1 MKTNNKL
8 SGILIGIFALFAIFV
23 GFSQVSKA
31 QCTYCTASTSYQDEY
46 IGRVKFAEIDNPTSG
61 NNGFSSGV
69 ADFTSKVAY
78 LKPGQTYTIEVWNGG
93 YAYGSDYVS
102 VFFDWNQNCA
112 FTDNGET
119 YTVAQSGST
128 PGAYFKQDI
137 TVPANATPG
146 TTRMR
151 VRMMY
156 ATTVVACGSSSY
168 GEVEDYTVVVQA
180 LAPDASV
187 NNIITPTYPYLE
199 GTYNISMVLG
209 SNADGNV
216 SKCTINWSVNG
227 VNKTP
232 VNWTGSLKKGNTA
245 QILLGSHPFTYPDGG
260 PYNPFSIAVWLTN
273 IVGEGTSEPDS
284 DPSNNTKTVQTAPAT
299 EDAGPIAIT
308 GPSGSFTPGLKDVV
322 VRIQNY
328 ARKPLSVIDI
338 DWYVDG
344 VKKGTKKWFGS
355 LGQNQTADVVVGQFD
370 FQFKAPLAPFEIK
383 ATTVNPNGVA
393 DPNSANDNYTA
404 FKAPSLVAGTY
415 TIGGGNAHFPTFAEA
430 AQYLSSSG
438 ILEDGPVVF
447 NINSGTYTE
456 QVTINDFAH
465 GINTF
470 TFQSATG
477 FASDVRLN
485 VTTNSANWALGL
497 NGLDNVTL
505 KNLTI
510 SVAKGTAA
518 GANAIWASGT
528 ENLTIENVV
537 LTGPTNPTRNENFA
551 VIYFNDIN
559 KATVRNSTINGGS
572 HGIYANTFS
581 SPNYVFTGLKFNNY
595 NGYGIYQNV
604 SGGGIAQPKD
614 IKDNKIQST
623 YSVAVENNEFMGNT
637 QPGLGGL
644 WLQNYARVANNT
656 FINFNSTTAGN
667 AVIMLNAPGFNG
679 SVIENNSISNA
690 TGVSGIVVN
699 SGSTKVNKNSISLAT
714 GTITVSGLSI
724 GGSSNSAAYNKV
736 TISGNNTSSGVLVQN
751 ANGGVIANNLINAT
765 GPIAINAI
773 NNTNTGF
780 YYNTFV
786 TNSTAA
792 AASFNSGSNHFKRNL
807 VTNYGTGRSVTN
819 TISMIQGANNNFF
832 TKGTTNASD
841 LTNWINTTGD
851 QTSSNANIQLTDD
864 GSYQFV
870 QFVDNAV
877 TYFPLGISSEFELYD
892 YYGMMRDGFYY
903 TGYAG
908 IQLEISIL
916 KQPKPIMACNG
927 ESNRQID
934 LAATISYGA
943 TALYQWYKDGNPIPG
958 ATNPVYKFTTFNYE
972 TAGNYK
978 CKIYGPANTANGLFS
993 TEVLVYTLRPT
1004 EITKQ
1009 PTTVKGKMGGTVF
1022 FEIEAHTK
1030 GITPPLFQHR
1040 YQWYRRYNGQDVQ
1053 LLDNENYANTRS
1065 PIMTVTN
1072 LQDKHFTGAVDDYYF
1087 VEVEGQCGIVR
1098 SKPIKLEMIAS
1109 DVVFIDQPEDAA
1121 VCLAG
1126 TATFTTDA
1134 EVPGSNELIMY
1145 QWYKDGDAL
1154 ADDARITG
1162 TKSHELK
1169 IANVV
1174 PTDAGIYHVVAKGAI
1189 GESTKTSNNVTL
1201 EVNSIPVFDTNP
1213 KDVTVKEKEKITLTV
1228 EVSGT
1233 EPFTYQWYKDDFKVN
1248 GATQSTFVIDEA
1260 ALANSGFY
1268 ACEAT
1273 NICGKTKST
1282 SAQVIV
1288 EKSGGVT
1295 SVTDNNAFNIQV
1307 TPNPVKSDLNIAFEL
1322 ESDGTI
1328 EIAILDLTGRTIHT
1342 ITTQGVNGLN
1352 NVSFDITNKVANG
1365 TYFVKIQNGSKSS
1378 IKQIVI
1384 TK

>member
-8 SGILIGIFALFAIFV
+8 SSILVRVLAIFV
-23 GFSQVSKA
+23 IFLGLSQVSKA
-31 QCTYCTASTSYQDEY
+31 QCTYCSASTSYQDEY

-69 ADFTSKVAY
+69 ADFTNKVAY
-78 LKPGQTYTIEVWNGG
+78 VKPGASYTIEVWNGG
-93 YAYGSDYVS
+93 YAYSSDYVS

-119 YTVAQSGST
+119 YTVAQSGT
-128 PGAYFKQDI
+128 PAGSYFKQTI

-156 ATTVVACGSSSY
+156 SATVVACGSSAY
-168 GEVEDYTVVVQA
+168 GEVEDYTVIVQA

-187 NNIITPTYPYLE
+187 DNIITPTYPYLE
-199 GTYNISMVLG
+199 GIYNISMVLG
-209 SNADGNV
+209 SNADGNLA
-216 SKCTINWSVNG
+216 SCTINWSVNG

-232 VNWTGSLKKGNTA
+232 VNWSGSLKKGNTVE
-245 QILLGSHPFTYPDGG
+245 ILLGSHSFIYPDGG
-260 PYNPFSIAVWLTN
+260 PYNPFNITVWLTN
-273 IVGEGTSEPDS
+273 IVGEGTSEPDV
-284 DPSNNTKTVQTAPAT
+284 DPSNNSKTVQTAPAT

-308 GPSGSFTPGLKDVV
+308 SPSGSFTPGLKDVV

-328 ARKPLSVIDI
+328 ARKPLTVIDI
-338 DWYVDG
+338 DWYIDG

-355 LGQNQTADVVVGQFD
+355 LTQNQTADVVVGQFD
-370 FQFKAPLAPFEIK
+370 FQFKTPLAPYEIK
-383 ATTVNPNGVA
+383 AVTVNPNGVA
-393 DPNSANDNYTA
+393 DPNPANDQFIGY
-404 FKAPSLVAGTY
+404 KAPSLVAGTY
-415 TIGGGNAHFPTFAEA
+415 TIGGGNAHFPTFADA

-438 ILEDGPVVF
+438 ILGDGPVVF
-447 NINSGTYTE
+447 NINAGTYTE

-485 VTTNSANWALGL
+485 VTTNSSNWALGL

-510 SVAKGTAA
+510 NVAKGTAA

-528 ENLTIENVV
+528 ENLLIENVV

-559 KATVRNSTINGGS
+559 KATVRNCTINGGS
-572 HGIYANTFS
+572 HGIYTNNYST
-581 SPNYVFTGLKFNNY
+581 PNYVFSGLKFNNY
-595 NGYGIYQNV
+595 NAYGIYQNV
-604 SGGGIAQPKD
+604 SGGGIAQPKEN
-614 IKDNKIQST
+614 KDNKIQST
-623 YSVAVENNEFMGNT
+623 YSIDVNNNEFTGST
-637 QPGLGGL
+637 QPGWGGL
-644 WLQNYARVANNT
+644 WLRNYARVANNT
-656 FINFNSTTAGN
+656 FVNFNSTVAGN
-667 AVIMLNAPGFNG
+667 AVIMLNAPDYTG

-699 SGSTKVNKNSISLAT
+699 SGNTKVNKNTISVATGSLTTSGISLT
-714 GTITVSGLSI
+714 GSN
-724 GGSSNSAAYNKV
+724 NSAAYNRV
-736 TISGNNTSSGVLVQN
+736 TISGNTTSSAVLVQN
-751 ANGGVIANNLINAT
+751 SNGGIIANNLINAT

-786 TNSTAA
+786 TNSTAV

-807 VTNYGTGRSVTN
+807 VINYGTGRSVIN
-819 TISMIQGANNNFF
+819 TISMIQSANNNFF

-851 QTSSNANIQLTDD
+851 QSSSNSNIQLTDD
-864 GSYQFV
+864 GTYQFV
-870 QFVDNAV
+870 QFVESVV
-877 TYFPLGISSEFELYD
+877 TYLPLGIGDEFELYD
-892 YYGMMRDGFYY
+892 YYGMKRDGFYY

-908 IQLEISIL
+908 IELEISIL
-916 KQPKPIMACNG
+916 KQPQPIMACNG
-927 ESNRQID
+927 ETNRQID

-943 TALYQWYKDGNPIPG
+943 TAQYQWYKDGNPIPG

-978 CKIYGPANTANGLFS
+978 CKIFGPANTATGIFS
-993 TEVLVYTLRPT
+993 NEVLVYTLRPT

-1009 PTTVKGKMGGTVF
+1009 PTTVQGKMGGTVF

-1040 YQWYRRYNGQDVQ
+1040 YQWYRHYNGQDVQ
-1053 LLDNENYANTRS
+1053 LIDNENYANTRS
-1065 PIMTVTN
+1065 PIMTVTG
-1072 LQDKHFTGAVDDYYF
+1072 LQDKHFNGAVDDYYF
-1087 VEVEGQCGIVR
+1087 IEVEGQCGIVR

-1109 DVVFIDQPEDAA
+1109 DVVIIDQPKDAV

-1126 TATFTTDA
+1126 TATFTVNA
-1134 EVPGSNELIMY
+1134 EVPGSNELILY
-1145 QWYKDGDAL
+1145 QWYKDGTAL

-1162 TKSHELK
+1162 SNSYELK
-1169 IANVV
+1169 IANVI

-1189 GESTKTSNNVTL
+1189 GESTKTSNNAKL
-1201 EVNSIPVFDTNP
+1201 EINTIPVFDTNP
-1213 KDVTVKEKEKITLTV
+1213 KDVTVKEKENITLTV

-1233 EPFTYQWYKDDFKVN
+1233 EPITYQWYKDDFKIEK
-1248 GATQSTFVIDEA
+1248 ATQSTFVIEEA
-1260 ALANSGFY
+1260 ALENSGFY
-1268 ACEAT
+1268 TCEAT

-1282 SAQVIV
+1282 PAQVVV
-1288 EKSGGVT
+1288 EKAGGVT
-1295 SVTDNNAFNIQV
+1295 SVTDNDAFNMQV
-1307 TPNPVKSDLNIAFEL
+1307 TPNPVKNDINLMFEL
-1322 ESDGTI
+1322 ETEGTI
-1328 EIAILDLTGRTIHT
+1328 EISILDVTGRTIHSFNA
-1342 ITTQGVNGLN
+1342 QGVSGLN
-1352 NVSFDITNKVANG
+1352 NVSFDITNKVVNG
-1365 TYFVKIQNGSKSS
+1365 TYFVKIQNGNKSS

-1384 TK
+1384 AK